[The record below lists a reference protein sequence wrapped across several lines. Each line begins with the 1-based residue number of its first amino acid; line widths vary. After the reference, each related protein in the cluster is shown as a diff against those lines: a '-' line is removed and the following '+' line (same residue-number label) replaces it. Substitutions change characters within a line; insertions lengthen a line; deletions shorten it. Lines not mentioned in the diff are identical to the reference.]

1 MPFAPLA
8 FLRQN
13 PPARKQTSH
22 NNPVTAPDHADGN
35 GTESFTLKFHS
46 PPIPKGHP
54 TSTQTLPPTH
64 NSKPSLYTPPPH
76 YHLLQAEHFLV
87 LSGTGLW
94 HLSRNRTL
102 RLSSG
107 DTISIPAL
115 AYHWFENA
123 PDSLEP
129 LKFGYWYTAKYTAAE
144 QRFFRNTIGYIA
156 DCKRAGVEV
165 SVVQLCVFSLRNWI
179 VIGVVDWGWAPDW
192 VSLVVNTVFTVLGAG
207 WGEFVPGYRANY
219 EEYSGE
225 HEKMT

>member
-107 DTISIPAL
+107 DTISPPS
-115 AYHWFENA
+115 HTTGSKT
-123 PDSLEP
+123 PP
-129 LKFGYWYTAKYTAAE
+129 TASNRSNSDTGTRPSI
-144 QRFFRNTIGYIA
+144 QRRSSGFSGIRLGILPIVSGRGWECRLCSCVFFR
-156 DCKRAGVEV
+156 
-165 SVVQLCVFSLRNWI
+165 
-179 VIGVVDWGWAPDW
+179 
-192 VSLVVNTVFTVLGAG
+192 
-207 WGEFVPGYRANY
+207 
-219 EEYSGE
+219 
-225 HEKMT
+225 